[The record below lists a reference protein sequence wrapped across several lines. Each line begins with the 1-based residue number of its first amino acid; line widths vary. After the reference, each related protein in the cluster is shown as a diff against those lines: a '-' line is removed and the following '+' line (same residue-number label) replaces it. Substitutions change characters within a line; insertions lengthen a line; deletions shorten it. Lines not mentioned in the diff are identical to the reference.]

1 MSYSGFLQGL
11 WQAFH
16 GCPPGARL
24 PRESS
29 CPPIRWRNYSRD
41 KECLPHG
48 EKRGGLFR
56 TGDKGLPPCRKLRR
70 ERGISHKPF
79 FEPRNSPRRIDNMS
93 RSGGAAQAGKNRNP
107 DTGISP
113 SAEDGACGDQA
124 ETSADFPRAVSTI
137 GATGRA
143 PAPWVLAE
151 VTSDFPIKVAPSSI
165 TMRMAFKSPFN
176 WELAFSSQRS
186 LTEMFPLTV
195 PWTVTALVLTSP
207 LTCAFFPSVR
217 TPSEMISPSSLPS
230 KINSLSNFNVP
241 EISTSFA
248 RMFFAEEGSAAN
260 EVKLFKFITVGPDHS
275 SPGAEVNAAQ
285 EKPSFRN
292 LPNSPLDQSRANPS
306 MGTWTFPTGRFTSIA
321 N

>member
-1 MSYSGFLQGL
+1 
-11 WQAFH
+11 
-16 GCPPGARL
+16 
-24 PRESS
+24 
-29 CPPIRWRNYSRD
+29 
-41 KECLPHG
+41 
-48 EKRGGLFR
+48 
-56 TGDKGLPPCRKLRR
+56 
-70 ERGISHKPF
+70 
-79 FEPRNSPRRIDNMS
+79 MS

-124 ETSADFPRAVSTI
+124 ETSVVLPRAVSTA
-137 GATGRA
+137 GVTGRA

-151 VTSDFPIKVAPSSI
+151 VTSDLPINVAPSSI

-260 EVKLFKFITVGPDHS
+260 EVKLFKFITVTSDHS

-292 LPNSPLDQSRANPS
+292 LPNSPLDQNRANPS